1 MVAREYNNKAKKG
14 EKAMKKLFI
23 FMLIAA
29 FALFSAVAYAV
40 DGDQITLDA
49 WRVSSDGDL
58 LPVTTNTYDVGSAS
72 LYPAQI
78 FLGGVGKKSWGSV
91 VSPWE
96 DSGTTTTLTSA
107 PTKFILTHSSGVS
120 SFTGYIAGTADI
132 VLENGQILDG
142 GTPDSVILTENGDS
156 LSFEFTGTDVV
167 VDTTD
172 GGVIFTLTDASDG
185 TVDIMANDDA
195 NDYLQLKTVSD
206 VPTIATVGS
215 SNLALVPDGG
225 TVAVTGIVT
234 VSGATTST
242 GILTAS
248 TTIVMENAEEL
259 INTTN
264 GTISMAGTTSPIF
277 DILDEGTSNTDAIL
291 SLSADN
297 AEDNG
302 DVWRINSD
310 GATNSLLLENDTGG
324 SQATILTL
332 AGNGLLTTTGDVVVA
347 GATPKLT
354 MGDGGAE
361 DVIITY
367 NGVVDYYIANDD
379 SADDLIIGLGSTVA
393 TTEFLTFK
401 NDSFQIL
408 VGDASAA
415 DAGFTIDGNAVDF
428 SFGIDD
434 GVDSFSLSLGSALGT
449 TEVFKADGTTLTI
462 TDKVIA
468 SGTLAVTGISTFSEA
483 VVMGSEDVTTS
494 SADPGLG
501 TASIA
506 TLVTLVTTDATG
518 SDADIVSLAAGDA
531 GQMKI
536 VKLVA
541 DTETTGMALAA
552 DYGGASTSILFEDA
566 DDLVLLVSD
575 GTEWQIVL
583 NTGGT
588 VS

>member
-1 MVAREYNNKAKKG
+1 LVVLEYDDKAKKG

-40 DGDQITLDA
+40 DGDQITYDA
-49 WRVSSDGDL
+49 WRISSDGDL
-58 LPVTTNTYDVGSAS
+58 LPVTTNTYDLGSAS

-78 FLGGVGKKSWGSV
+78 FLGGVGKASWGSV

-142 GTPDSVILTENGDS
+142 GTGDEIIFTENGDS
-156 LSFEFTGTDVV
+156 LSIAFSGNDIVL
-167 VDTTD
+167 DSTD

-185 TVDIMANDDA
+185 TVDLMTNNDSD
-195 NDYLQLKTVSD
+195 DYIQVSTTTNQPLINFVGCNGKITAASGTIDFDDDNLTTTGTVS
-206 VPTIATVGS
+206 
-215 SNLALVPDGG
+215 
-225 TVAVTGIVT
+225 
-234 VSGATTST
+234 SGATTVTSLVMGDDVLDVVVDDQLRFASNDEEST
-242 GILTAS
+242 IEAYGYEAKDGVLQLTA
-248 TTIVMENAEEL
+248 
-259 INTTN
+259 
-264 GTISMAGTTSPIF
+264 
-277 DILDEGTSNTDAIL
+277 DEGDDA
-291 SLSADN
+291 
-297 AEDNG
+297 G
-302 DVWRINSD
+302 DKIQLVSD
-310 GATNSLLLENDTGG
+310 QATNSLLFTSDT
-324 SQATILTL
+324 SVKDTHATILTL
-332 AGNGLLTTTGDVVVA
+332 AKTGLLTTTGDVVVA
-347 GATPKLT
+347 GTTPKIT
-354 MGDGGAE
+354 IGDGGAE
-361 DVIITY
+361 DVIIAY

-531 GQMKI
+531 GQLKI

>member
-1 MVAREYNNKAKKG
+1 MVVLEYDDKAKKG

-40 DGDQITLDA
+40 DGDQITYDA
-49 WRVSSDGDL
+49 WRISRDGDL
-58 LPVTTNTYDVGSAS
+58 LPVTTNTYDLGSAS

-78 FLGGVGKKSWGSV
+78 FLGGVGKASWGSV

-142 GTPDSVILTENGDS
+142 GTGDEIIFTENGDS
-156 LSFEFTGTDVV
+156 LSIAFSGNDIVL
-167 VDTTD
+167 DSTD

-185 TVDIMANDDA
+185 TVDLMTNNDSD
-195 NDYLQLKTVSD
+195 DYIQVSTTTNQPLINFVGCNGKITAASGTIDFDDDNLTTTGTVS
-206 VPTIATVGS
+206 
-215 SNLALVPDGG
+215 
-225 TVAVTGIVT
+225 
-234 VSGATTST
+234 SGATTVTSLVMGDDVLDVVVDDQLRFASNDEEST
-242 GILTAS
+242 IEAYGYEAKDGVLQLTA
-248 TTIVMENAEEL
+248 
-259 INTTN
+259 
-264 GTISMAGTTSPIF
+264 
-277 DILDEGTSNTDAIL
+277 DEGDDA
-291 SLSADN
+291 
-297 AEDNG
+297 G
-302 DVWRINSD
+302 DKIQLVSD
-310 GATNSLLLENDTGG
+310 QATNSLLFTSDT
-324 SQATILTL
+324 SVKDTHATILTL
-332 AGNGLLTTTGDVVVA
+332 AKTGLLTTTGDVVVA
-347 GATPKLT
+347 GTTPKIT
-354 MGDGGAE
+354 IGDGGAE
-361 DVIITY
+361 DVIIAY

-531 GQMKI
+531 GQLKI